1 MLSPNCLIQEFIVP
15 VPTCSLTT
23 CSRDLWSSLSRQELW
38 VTGDRIAV
46 VNPEELPIGVL
57 YLHSLIPYLNSGE
70 QFSERQSSILP
81 HPHSAMVHELIQ
93 PIKIVPG
100 NLSVREFWMK
110 LNKLTTCNINN
121 EDWGVVNPEG
131 KLLGLLDMKGL
142 LQFLAHHYQLQEIIC
157 QNNRRHQPENPKN
170 TSRISVYSGNEPEHE
185 VEPGQKTVE
194 ARDFLDPLEIAAIQQ
209 VISPLPFPVKVQT
222 QEGQMIVENLAW
234 RQELGNLSVGQVFPT
249 TTAESIPQET
259 ELAEPLATRV
269 SHLFS
274 DSESEATLMCSLTN
288 GSEQA
293 WKFFKIPLEIDLSMF
308 EILLPLGSQEFW
320 PAKYS
325 NDSGEPSQSKKL
337 RSPPEHPIKG
347 VVQARESSSP
357 TSHQAF
363 APLKSGMIS
372 RKLTLE
378 SDERA
383 SEFTIS
389 QISSPEP
396 ERDSPSESPISLWL
410 ILAENVTEQQ
420 QVAQELV
427 AKNADLV
434 QLNRLKD
441 EFLACIS
448 HELKTPLTAVLGL
461 STLLKDQALGPL
473 NERQARYAKM
483 IYQSGQHLMRVV
495 NDILD
500 LTRIETGQLQLNWE
514 PVQIAQV
521 CEYALQQAQET
532 QQMELAAGHHSVESS
547 PKFTLEIEPGLN
559 TILTDHLRLRQMLYN
574 LLSNALKFTPPEG
587 EIGLKVNRWQGWIAF
602 TVWDTGIGIPADKQH
617 LIFQRFQQLENPL
630 TRRFEGTGLGLV
642 ITQGLA
648 RSHGGDVTF
657 ISKEEKGS
665 QFTILLPPSPPE
677 SGTIKKFPV
686 RDQLLILIVEAAPQ
700 YVEELHE
707 QLIRLGYRVAISRC
721 GIDALEKAR
730 RLQPCVIFVNPLLPL
745 LSGWDLLT
753 LLKSDPQTGHIPVI
767 LTATVVDKKRAKKY
781 RADGCLSLPLTA
793 SELQDQLRNL
803 VPVELPEV
811 QNLHTSKLT
820 ILRLTANVDST
831 NAALIQ
837 GLKIQ
842 SGKAYQILEADDLEQ
857 AELLAEIWQPQ
868 VILIEAAAALPEPRV
883 FFQELSQSRLLGK
896 LPIVTM
902 DLATTEGAN
911 QVPGLIVFPCL
922 VDAPINPEN
931 TGDYE
936 SGILEDSVNMVT
948 SAGNY
953 AQSNYAQGNYAQ
965 SNYAQSNYAQSN
977 YAQGNY
983 AQGNYAQGN
992 YAQSNYAQSNY
1003 AQSNYAQSNYAQG
1016 NYAQGNYSDS
1026 HSDAGQNASAH
1037 WRMPSAQ
1044 YLSQVLNLAAQI
1056 QKKPNILALDI
1067 SALPEFYQTRFNGLS
1082 FDRNYEESEGEKISS
1097 QIQNL
1102 LEIILDLQSANL
1114 NAALGRS
1121 WSEVWQLIQQ
1131 QSVDLLLIY
1140 IPLDHLVEPMVN
1152 GLKAIANLAHKPQ
1165 ILIMY
1170 DRETLWHHH
1179 RSDLRGNSDSH
1190 QQLISREFL
1199 SFLKEIAT
1207 KVLPNSLS
1215 KEELLQEIQQI
1226 LKSADSSQQL
1236 GGKHRWLQS

>member
-15 VPTCSLTT
+15 VPTCGLTT
-23 CSRDLWSSLSRQELW
+23 GSRDLWSSLSRQELW

-81 HPHSAMVHELIQ
+81 HPHSAMVHALIQ

-100 NLSVREFWMK
+100 NLSVREFWLH
-110 LNKLTTCNINN
+110 LNKLTTCNIHN

-131 KLLGLLDMKGL
+131 KLLGLLDMNGL
-142 LQFLAHHYQLQEIIC
+142 LQFLARHYQLQEIIC
-157 QNNRRHQPENPKN
+157 QNNRRRHQPENPKN
-170 TSRISVYSGNEPEHE
+170 TSRISVYSGNEPESE

-194 ARDFLDPLEIAAIQQ
+194 ARDFLDPLAIAAIQQ
-209 VISPLPFPVKVQT
+209 VISPLPFPVKAQT

-249 TTAESIPQET
+249 TAAESIPSET

-308 EILLPLGSQEFW
+308 EILLPLGSQELW

-337 RSPPEHPIKG
+337 RSPPEHPIPG
-347 VVQARESSSP
+347 VVPARESSSP

-378 SDERA
+378 SHASDERA
-383 SEFTIS
+383 SELTIS

-396 ERDSPSESPISLWL
+396 ERDSPSKSPLSLWL

-514 PVQIAQV
+514 PVQITQV
-521 CEYALQQAQET
+521 CEHALQQAQET
-532 QQMELAAGHHSVESS
+532 QQMELAAGHHSVESF

-559 TILTDHLRLRQMLYN
+559 TIVTDHLRLRQMLYN

-767 LTATVVDKKRAKKY
+767 LTVTVVDKKRARKY

-811 QNLHTSKLT
+811 QNIHTSKLT

-842 SGKAYQILEADDLEQ
+842 SGKAYQILEADDLAQ

-922 VDAPINPEN
+922 VDAPMNPEN
-931 TGDYE
+931 TGDDE
-936 SGILEDSVNMVT
+936 SGILEHSVNMVP
-948 SAGNY
+948 SASSYAQGSYAQGNYVPGNYAPGNY
-953 AQSNYAQGNYAQ
+953 AQINYAQGNYAP
-965 SNYAQSNYAQSN
+965 
-977 YAQGNY
+977 GNY
-983 AQGNYAQGN
+983 APGNYA
-992 YAQSNYAQSNY
+992 
-1003 AQSNYAQSNYAQG
+1003 
-1016 NYAQGNYSDS
+1016 DS

-1056 QKKPNILALDI
+1056 QKKPNILAIDI
-1067 SALPEFYQTRFNGLS
+1067 SALPEFYQTRLNGLS
-1082 FDRNYEESEGEKISS
+1082 FDRNSEEIEGEKFSS
-1097 QIQNL
+1097 QLQHL
-1102 LEIILDLQSANL
+1102 LEIILALQSANL
-1114 NAALGRS
+1114 NAAIGRS

-1131 QSVDLLLIY
+1131 QSLDLLLIY
-1140 IPLDHLVEPMVN
+1140 IPVDHLVEPMVN

-1179 RSDLRGNSDSH
+1179 NSDFRGNSDSH
-1190 QQLISREFL
+1190 QQPISREFL
-1199 SFLKEIAT
+1199 SFLQEIAK

-1226 LKSADSSQQL
+1226 LKSADSSQQP
-1236 GGKHRWLQS
+1236 GGKHRLLK